1 MRCGNA
7 QLLQNAGYRAAVGG
21 NLQSL
26 AVVVDP
32 DHLNPVDGDFGDISV
47 GLGGE
52 GVFFPQLQ
60 PGLGEDSRRVGC
72 ICSMN
77 QNPVPV
83 GDDVGGLGEYGL
95 GKKTCGQQQGQG
107 YRAQP
112 QKQSFFRR
120 KEMLNGV
127 HRRTS
132 FFT

>member
-1 MRCGNA
+1 MRSVALCGNA

-52 GVFFPQLQ
+52 GVFFPSSS
-60 PGLGEDSRRVGC
+60 PASVRTAAGSVAY
-72 ICSMN
+72 SMN

-95 GKKTCGQQQGQG
+95 GKKTCGQQQGQK
-107 YRAQP
+107 ATAPSP
-112 QKQSFFRR
+112 QKQSFFVGKRC
-120 KEMLNGV
+120 
-127 HRRTS
+127 
-132 FFT
+132 